1 MAYQCSVCR
10 KITYDIDSPP
20 CGESNCPKFRP
31 IEVLITHFSHENKI
45 VCSGESSIE
54 NNTIRSSHMLYA
66 ANCPIC
72 TELAKPIIEALRD
85 NHLLKL
91 GIESKP
97 EPTQEKEVYLADLD
111 LPAKLIDSL
120 FQESVK
126 RENMSLLTLSGLRE
140 WSKTNL
146 LTSIPGIG
154 DDEQSL
160 LLKTLEKV

>member
-1 MAYQCSVCR
+1 
-10 KITYDIDSPP
+10 
-20 CGESNCPKFRP
+20 
-31 IEVLITHFSHENKI
+31 
-45 VCSGESSIE
+45 
-54 NNTIRSSHMLYA
+54 MLYA